1 MKPSDLILIGLLV
14 QGAALGRGA
23 VTTFYAPLRGR
34 WFFLPLLVVISYYVF
49 AAFYPP
55 PGIRHGGPPN
65 PHAWTDAWRYL
76 VLVAAFTLTVE
87 MLLGIIK
94 RQGTAL
100 KRGSV

>member
-14 QGAALGRGA
+14 QGAALGRGS
-23 VTTFYAPLRGR
+23 VSVFYARHWGR
-34 WFFLPLLVVISYYVF
+34 WFFLPLLLVISYYVF

-55 PGIRHGGPPN
+55 PGMRHDGPPN

-87 MLLGIIK
+87 ALLGIIK
-94 RQGTAL
+94 RQGAAL